1 MDGNMSNEKI
11 AGYVYNLSRTDVIN
25 LLETANVQFDDDESS
40 NELRES
46 LIVNVQNG
54 VVNLE

>member
-1 MDGNMSNEKI
+1 MSSEKL
-11 AGYVYNLSRTDVIN
+11 AGYVYNLDRTDVIN
-25 LLETANVQFDDDESS
+25 LLETGNVQFDDNEST

>member
-1 MDGNMSNEKI
+1 MSNEKI
-11 AGYVYNLSRTDVIN
+11 AGYVYNLSRTDVITFLENSN
-25 LLETANVQFDDDESS
+25 LLFDDNEST